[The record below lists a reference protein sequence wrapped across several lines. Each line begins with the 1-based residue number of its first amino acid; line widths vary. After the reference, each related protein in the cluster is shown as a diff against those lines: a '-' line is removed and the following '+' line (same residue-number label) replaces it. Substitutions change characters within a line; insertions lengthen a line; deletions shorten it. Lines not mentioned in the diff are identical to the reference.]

1 MKRMLNVITAFTVSL
16 VLLIVPPTCYSS
28 AAYVKHIL
36 DNYPCRVQMGNNCWA
51 YTIYTMGLYKGKSL
65 VMPEQVMGYFRNAN
79 GYSYDGNGATAV
91 ESYNVIKYIFND
103 HSPKLSYSQLSNNE
117 IIAQYSCD
125 YPVFIG
131 GTSNTT
137 GTSHAV
143 ALVGYTS
150 DDAANKVLRIQVMN
164 PQSGKIEQNFYD
176 PEGETYIHRSDY
188 NDHYLWNGSI
198 RLI

>member
-1 MKRMLNVITAFTVSL
+1 MKRILNVITSFTISL

-36 DNYPCRVQMGNNCWA
+36 DNYPCRVQTGNNCWA

-65 VMPEQVMGYFRNAN
+65 AMPEQVMGYFRNAN

-176 PEGETYIHRSDY
+176 PGGETYIHSSDY
-188 NDHYLWNGSI
+188 NNHYLWNCSI

>member
-1 MKRMLNVITAFTVSL
+1 MKRILNVITAFTVSL

-36 DNYPCRVQMGNNCWA
+36 DNYPCLVQTGNNCWA
-51 YTIYTMGLYKGKSL
+51 YTIYTMGLYQGKNL
-65 VMPEQVMGYFRNAN
+65 AMVEQVIGIHVQVNKV
-79 GYSYDGNGATAV
+79 SYHGEGATV
-91 ESYNVIKYIFND
+91 SQCYNVIKYIFD
-103 HSPKLSYSQLSNNE
+103 DYSPILEHNQLTNNE

-188 NDHYLWNGSI
+188 NDHYLWNCSI